1 MPIEAMNGRLEAFEG
16 DREGEKN
23 FFLKLRVTH

>member
-16 DREGEKN
+16 DLRGGEKIL
-23 FFLKLRVTH
+23 FESRVTR